1 MVNVW
6 IILVAASSAVTV
18 SAVTTY
24 QKRLSHGDYLSLDLP
39 ERTARLEFVSA
50 DEQHHETIWQSGT
63 FSTGRA
69 TRVVVSSVNNGYTF
83 RINHVTFE
91 DQGTYTLRNAFTGIT
106 NAISIY
112 VVRVETKRRIIEVPG
127 ETLTIPLDG
136 IKMVDVNLRFY
147 SNYSTINLV
156 EHGVLVGKENA
167 DYIGRLRTYYDSFQ
181 VLNVNVSDLGRYE
194 LRDQKGRTVSNTTVI
209 LVGVRICALPHH
221 QQVNS

>member
-24 QKRLSHGDYLSLDLP
+24 QKRLSHGDYLFLDLP

-50 DEQHHETIWQSGT
+50 DEQHHETIWQSGIG
-63 FSTGRA
+63 SGRA
-69 TRVVVSSVNNGYTF
+69 SRGVVSSVNNGYTF

-91 DQGTYTLRNAFTGIT
+91 DQGTYTLRNSFTGIT

-136 IKMVDVNLRFY
+136 IKMVDANLRFY

-156 EHGVLVGKENA
+156 EHGVPVGKENA
-167 DYIGRLRTYYDSFQ
+167 DYIGRLRNYYDSIQ

-194 LRDQKGRTVSNTTVI
+194 LRDQKGRPVSNTTVI